1 MWDYDSLIGKAR
13 VYFERAANHPN
24 VDDDELAL
32 WMVLGLE
39 FLLRAPLSKVHPS
52 MLAAPEGDAIL
63 HANGIPTTK
72 DPKSIPTHTVLS
84 RLRQVVPG
92 FDPDREKDANFL
104 VNMRN
109 AELHTGDAALANVST
124 STWLPRFLRVADV
137 ICDHLE
143 IDVADLITE
152 DLQAQ
157 GQGLV
162 DEQDAKTKHA
172 VSKKINDGKQIL
184 AHLTPAEVL
193 QRTPA
198 GVKLFPWTPQEQ
210 QIDCPACGTTTFM
223 TVEEVRSGS
232 EQIDGDSVTRET
244 IWIATDLSCPVCGLH
259 LEDTAEIAAAGIEQQ
274 YIRTTSEDLE
284 ERYAQDA
291 DYVDYDYGND

>member
-1 MWDYDSLIGKAR
+1 MWDYESLIGKAR

-39 FLLRAPLSKVHPS
+39 FLLRAPLAKVHPS

-84 RLRQVVPG
+84 RLRQTVPG

-104 VNMRN
+104 INMRN
-109 AELHTGDAALANVST
+109 AELHTGDAALSNVST
-124 STWLPRFLRVADV
+124 STWLPRFLRIADV
-137 ICDHLE
+137 ICEHLGIE
-143 IDVADLITE
+143 VADLITE
-152 DLQAQ
+152 DLEAQ
-157 GQGLV
+157 GQALV
-162 DEQDAKTKHA
+162 DEQDAKTKH
-172 VSKKINDGKQIL
+172 VVTKKIDGGKHIL
-184 AHLTPAEVL
+184 ANLTPAEIQ
-193 QRTPA
+193 QRTPTA
-198 GVKLFPWTPQEQ
+198 LNLFPWTPEEQ
-210 QIDCPACGTTTFM
+210 TVDCPACGTTISM
-223 TVEEVRSGS
+223 TVEEMRSGP

-244 IWIATDLSCPVCGLH
+244 IWIATDLACPVCGLH

-274 YIRTTSEDLE
+274 YIRTASEDLE
-284 ERYAQDA
+284 ERYAQED